1 MTRLLPQRRTAVTVA
16 LLAALTAGTVGACS
30 STPSSDAPATGGS
43 AATGEVDPNAVLRV
57 SASSPFQ
64 NLDPAQPAPGGYP
77 YLTLIYDRLM
87 MVDPKDEIVPGLATK
102 WSFAKDGSYLELTLR
117 KDVTFH
123 DGAPFD
129 AAAVKAN
136 IERGQTLP
144 TSTIKQDLAD
154 ITGVDVVDPGTVRLR
169 LKPGSGAVLPS
180 ALATAAG
187 MMVSPKAIADG
198 VDLKL
203 APGNAGSGPYV
214 ATEFIPNE
222 KYVVKRAEG
231 TYWDPNAGRLAGLEI
246 TRVAEGATRLNGV
259 ISGQTDLSFV
269 SSANEVIQARQLGES
284 GQLKVTTRP
293 FRNVLG
299 VLLRAD
305 KGDLKDKRV
314 REAIARSVD
323 PAAIGALFSDTC
335 TPTRTL
341 YPNSPWADPA
351 AKYPHEFD
359 LAKAKALVAE
369 AGGAKVTISFSAGT
383 NTEQPATAIQAAMAQ
398 AGIDATLNPTPNSET
413 EARFIAGDFELEVS
427 NTFNPRLDPA
437 GTVNNYLLG
446 NYKLATDPA
455 AVAPIA
461 AKAGDPRASVEER
474 AKSYHELWDTLL
486 GEAWFIPMCNL
497 TSATISTPKVVGA
510 EQLPWTNLGLFD
522 LRTVAMT
529 KG

>member
-1 MTRLLPQRRTAVTVA
+1 MSRLPRRRRLAVA
-16 LLAALTAGTVGACS
+16 ASLLAATLVVGACS
-30 STPSSDAPATGGS
+30 ATPTSDPGAT
-43 AATGEVDPNAVLRV
+43 TGEIDPNAVLRV

-77 YLTLIYDRLM
+77 YLTLIYDRLT
-87 MVDPKDEIVPGLATK
+87 MVDSTDQVVPGLAKK
-102 WSFAKDGSYLELTLR
+102 WTYAEDGSYLELALR
-117 KDVTFH
+117 DDVKFH
-123 DGAPFD
+123 DGTPFD
-129 AAAVKAN
+129 ANAVKVN

-144 TSTIKQDLAD
+144 TSTIKQDLAS
-154 ITGVDVVDPGTVRLR
+154 ITGVTVVDAHTVRLD
-169 LKPGSGAVLPS
+169 LKPGTGAVLPS

-198 VDLKL
+198 VDLKR

-231 TYWDPNAGRLAGLEI
+231 TYWDPNAGRLAGMEI
-246 TRVAEGATRLNGV
+246 TRVPEGATRLNGV

-269 SSANEVIQARQLGES
+269 SSANEITQARQLGET

-299 VLLRAD
+299 ILLRANM
-305 KGDLKDKRV
+305 GDLKDKRV

-323 PAAIGALFSDTC
+323 PAAIRALFADTC
-335 TPTRTL
+335 TPTRSI
-341 YPNSPWADPA
+341 YPNSPWEDPA
-351 AKYPHEFD
+351 ATYPYEFD
-359 LAKAKALVAE
+359 LAKAKALIAE
-369 AGGAKVTISFSAGT
+369 VGGAKVTISFSAGT
-383 NTEQPATAIQAAMAQ
+383 NTEQPATAIQAAMSQ
-398 AGIDATLNPTPNSET
+398 AGIDAKLNPTPNSET

-437 GTVNNYLLG
+437 GTVDNYLIG
-446 NYKLATDPA
+446 NYKLATDPE
-455 AVAPIA
+455 VIGPIA
-461 AKAGDPRASVEER
+461 AKAADPRSSAEER
-474 AKSYHELWDTLL
+474 AKQYHQLWERLFT
-486 GEAWFIPMCNL
+486 EAWFIPICNL
-497 TSATISTPKVVGA
+497 TSATIASPKVVGA

>member
-1 MTRLLPQRRTAVTVA
+1 MSRIPHHRRLAVAVS
-16 LLAALTAGTVGACS
+16 LLATLALGACS
-30 STPSSDAPATGGS
+30 GTPTSDPGATG
-43 AATGEVDPNAVLRV
+43 TGEIDPDAVLRV
-57 SASSPFQ
+57 TASSPFQ

-77 YLTLIYDRLM
+77 YLTLIYDRLT
-87 MVDPKDEIVPGLATK
+87 MVDSRDGIVPGLATS
-102 WSFAKDGSYLELTLR
+102 WTYAKDGSYLELALR
-117 KDVTFH
+117 DDVTFH
-123 DGAPFD
+123 DGTPFD
-129 AAAVKAN
+129 ATAVKVN
-136 IERGQTLP
+136 IERGKTLP
-144 TSTIKQDLAD
+144 TSTIKQDLAA
-154 ITGVDVVDPGTVRLR
+154 ITGVTVVAAHTVRLN
-169 LKPGSGAVLPS
+169 LTPGTGAVLPS

-198 VDLKL
+198 VDLKR

-214 ATEFIPNE
+214 ATEFVPNE

-231 TYWDPNAGRLAGLEI
+231 THWDPDAGRLAGMEI
-246 TRVAEGATRLNGV
+246 TRVPEGATRLNGV

-269 SSANEVIQARQLGES
+269 SSANEVVQARQLGEA

-299 VLLRAD
+299 ILLRAD
-305 KGDLKDKRV
+305 MGDLKDKRV

-323 PAAIGALFSDTC
+323 PAAIRALFADTC
-335 TPTRTL
+335 TPTRSI
-341 YPNSPWADPA
+341 YPDSPWADPA
-351 AKYPHEFD
+351 ATYPYEFD
-359 LAKAKALVAE
+359 LARAKALIAE
-369 AGGAKVTISFSAGT
+369 AGGAKVSISFSAGT

-437 GTVNNYLLG
+437 GTVDNYFTG
-446 NYKLATDPA
+446 NYRLATDPGA
-455 AVAPIA
+455 IAPIA
-461 AKAGDPRASVEER
+461 ARAADPRSSVGER
-474 AKSYHELWDTLL
+474 ATQYHQLWQRLFT
-486 GEAWFIPMCNL
+486 EAWFIPLCNL
-497 TSATISTPKVVGA
+497 TSATIASPKVVGA